1 MKAGALTPSVVSL
14 NPARRPKDVS
24 KYTIGFNGSLGR
36 SLLDAEVK
44 ETAASEDGNEADFS
58 HVYIGHSM
66 GAWAA
71 AQAAVEA
78 GYAGAPSVLVLV
90 APAFVPTSS
99 KTLSSPTNMLKVL
112 AAAIRGIFTSLI
124 LALWRPLCRPLLAMV
139 RVYRLSALQPHF
151 LPPQKKTKALGS
163 FCAFGSPQCV
173 CPSTDTHHLIV
184 VCFHT
189 RTDALVP
196 FSCLPLPP
204 RDGVS
209 LLSYALKAEPLHGR
223 DGFHNWRDE
232 SYLA

>member
-151 LPPQKKTKALGS
+151 LPPPKKPKLLAVS
-163 FCAFGSPQCV
+163 ARSV
-173 CPSTDTHHLIV
+173 RRSV
-184 VCFHT
+184 Y
-189 RTDALVP
+189 A
-196 FSCLPLPP
+196 LPLTLITSSWCVFIPAP
-204 RDGVS
+204 MHSFRFPASRSRLVMVS
-209 LLSYALKAEPLHGR
+209 PCSR
-223 DGFHNWRDE
+223 TR
-232 SYLA
+232 